1 MQETADGNPDVE
13 YLNAAITSIKNLST
27 VATLRTFQNAMGK
40 GPTAKL
46 EWHDLVTKDQM
57 PGISRQE
64 AKRQS

>member
-1 MQETADGNPDVE
+1 MQETADGNPDVDFLGE
-13 YLNAAITSIKNLST
+13 AIQSIKNLSA

-40 GPTAKL
+40 GPTLKL

-57 PGISRQE
+57 PGISRHE